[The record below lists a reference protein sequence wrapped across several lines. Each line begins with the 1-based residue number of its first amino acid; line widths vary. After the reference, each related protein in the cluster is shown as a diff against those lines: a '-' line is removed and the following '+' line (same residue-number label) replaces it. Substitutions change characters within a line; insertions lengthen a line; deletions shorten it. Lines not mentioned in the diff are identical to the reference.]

1 VLKYFAHTGYLLLHN
16 LQLPLYIAYIIGL
29 SDTLHKVKKN
39 RLLSCALILPLIFV
53 VGLILTNPF
62 TGKIF
67 YLDETDRYTRG
78 SWFILLYVVV
88 SFYTVIVISYL
99 VHYKKLFSSKQYISL
114 LTTYPIL
121 IAAVIFQLFYPAY
134 PVEMF
139 ATAMALL
146 FISVM
151 IKPPE
156 ESIDNIT
163 GLNNFASYASDMKRN
178 FTNEKPVK
186 IIMINISNFSS
197 LKAMLGYDR
206 SINVLKKIARDL
218 ITIDNLLMLKAE
230 LYYLDNG
237 RFRIVVGE
245 RYFDRVDEAALKIN
259 TTLKHTLKSD
269 GMDINLVPYICIA
282 RCPEDITDFEMLI
295 AYGLDF
301 QNRQYTGDVF
311 YAADTIKKERY
322 DILLNIDS
330 IIDEAFAN
338 RNFSVYYQPI
348 YSINEQRFT
357 SAEAL
362 LRLKNDKYGFISPE
376 LFIPAAENNGT
387 IHKIGEFV
395 FDEVCKFIASAD
407 FERLGLQYIE
417 VNLSVVQCMQKGL
430 ADDLINT
437 LKKYNI
443 SPDKINLEI
452 TETAAAYSQQIMD
465 DNIKALTD
473 AGIKL
478 SLDDFGTGYSN
489 MKRIASL
496 PLHIVKLDKT
506 FTDIEDNQN
515 LTIVLKNTIRMIK
528 DMNMKIV
535 VEGVETEDLVKK
547 FSDYKCDYIQGYYF
561 SKPVPKKDFIAF
573 VESRNL

>member
-1 VLKYFAHTGYLLLHN
+1 
-16 LQLPLYIAYIIGL
+16 
-29 SDTLHKVKKN
+29 
-39 RLLSCALILPLIFV
+39 
-53 VGLILTNPF
+53 
-62 TGKIF
+62 
-67 YLDETDRYTRG
+67 
-78 SWFILLYVVV
+78 
-88 SFYTVIVISYL
+88 
-99 VHYKKLFSSKQYISL
+99 
-114 LTTYPIL
+114 
-121 IAAVIFQLFYPAY
+121 
-134 PVEMF
+134 
-139 ATAMALL
+139 
-146 FISVM
+146 
-151 IKPPE
+151 
-156 ESIDNIT
+156 
-163 GLNNFASYASDMKRN
+163 
-178 FTNEKPVK
+178 
-186 IIMINISNFSS
+186 
-197 LKAMLGYDR
+197 
-206 SINVLKKIARDL
+206 
-218 ITIDNLLMLKAE
+218 
-230 LYYLDNG
+230 
-237 RFRIVVGE
+237 
-245 RYFDRVDEAALKIN
+245 
-259 TTLKHTLKSD
+259 
-269 GMDINLVPYICIA
+269 MDINLVPYICIA

-395 FDEVCKFIASAD
+395 FDEVCKFITSAD

-561 SKPVPKKDFIAF
+561 SKPIPKEDFIAF